1 MGRSSK
7 SAGNSLWLGTRL
19 SKGAGVGRHSRGA
32 EPRDAPRRGGASEQR
47 GGAAGPGAAR
57 WAVQT
62 CPDPPPI
69 SGSWGGATPASAG
82 CPSPARRSQRPR
94 EAFKHL
100 VATGVRRG
108 GGERLALQPAA
119 PRPRAPRPQPP
130 PLAFS
135 LYPRTRFRAET
146 TCLTPA
152 SVSLSS
158 NRGSHSVV
166 SETDHIKRLGGGEA
180 WRELT
185 EAPQRH
191 R

>member
-1 MGRSSK
+1 M
-7 SAGNSLWLGTRL
+7 
-19 SKGAGVGRHSRGA
+19 
-32 EPRDAPRRGGASEQR
+32 GGADVPGSPSHLRFLGR
-47 GGAAGPGAAR
+47 G
-57 WAVQT
+57 
-62 CPDPPPI
+62 DPRI
-69 SGSWGGATPASAG
+69 SRLPF
-82 CPSPARRSQRPR
+82 PARRSQRPR

-100 VATGVRRG
+100 VATGVR

-119 PRPRAPRPQPP
+119 PRPRAPGPQPP

-135 LYPRTRFRAET
+135 LYPRTSFRAET